1 MLKNLNQLAVEAQ
14 RKFNAYHKE
23 EIILSEGFKKEFSE
37 ILSRKSSEKISYS
50 RYTSVIITSSDLTIT
65 FPNQWFYIASYFVE
79 YLLALKEYKA
89 NYFSIFQNFENS
101 KEAIKQIKDSSVIPP
116 EILTRIDDYFVE
128 VSDRENFKKF
138 LSDYSWW
145 YGSKT
150 IDRGDY
156 YVSPILSLSK
166 VVNVSQSYIADL
178 ALFLSENPNL
188 LQSLQASTISI
199 DDNNK
204 PIKEELVEESSS
216 IRDFAFSVFKHFY
229 GNNWGDL
236 VTQSIKKEASIN
248 NTPFIS
254 RDFGGFARLLGDFS
268 TIQSKE
274 ELTSGG
280 TQRYFEEPIYEAD
293 GRFFYFTTQWMGE
306 GDGKL
311 SFNQLK
317 LFFEEAFPDYR
328 FEKDDKKFRLFKKGK
343 ESVLSFNYKTF
354 QKKCAD
360 AGLQFSDKMI
370 LRFVSSLCA
379 KPFVICTGLSGSG
392 KTKLAQS
399 FAHWICSD
407 EQQYKIIPVGA
418 DWTNREPLLGY
429 PNSLDSKQYIK
440 PENGV
445 LDLILRAE
453 KYAHLP
459 HFLILDEM
467 NLSHVERYFAD
478 FLSCMESGDYLHL
491 HSVNEGLIDSE
502 ENIIPSK
509 LKLPTNLF
517 LIGTVNVDETTYMFS
532 PKVLDRANVIE
543 FRVSDKDLEHYLQN
557 PRKPDMGVLTASGAD
572 MGVDFLNI
580 ARRNFINDSKDEK
593 LNKSLLLF
601 FGELRKC
608 GAEFGFRSAAE
619 ITRLSAILN
628 LFEQTLHVDENID
641 IAVMQKLLPKLHGSR
656 NKIAKILVTLAGFC
670 VKDVADVKKE
680 FLEKSDQINYSTHQN
695 VTYPLSL
702 EKITRMYHSLVDNG
716 YASYAE
722 A

>member
-1 MLKNLNQLAVEAQ
+1 MILDFSKYETEGSKFSAQLGNKGGYVNFSNSGKGGDKKYFTLSLASFISILNDIKNNLLKFQGNENYEEKKWRDLAGTFYSDGPANAMATVQTKPLFSTLSKIIIWANEPDLNNIDPEQYIDLKDQSIQNAIDKLSNLSDTYTPEN
-14 RKFNAYHKE
+14 NT
-23 EIILSEGFKKEFSE
+23 ILSFSE
-37 ILSRKSSEKISYS
+37 E
-50 RYTSVIITSSDLTIT
+50 
-65 FPNQWFYIASYFVE
+65 Q
-79 YLLALKEYKA
+79 
-89 NYFSIFQNFENS
+89 
-101 KEAIKQIKDSSVIPP
+101 
-116 EILTRIDDYFVE
+116 
-128 VSDRENFKKF
+128 
-138 LSDYSWW
+138 
-145 YGSKT
+145 
-150 IDRGDY
+150 
-156 YVSPILSLSK
+156 
-166 VVNVSQSYIADL
+166 
-178 ALFLSENPNL
+178 
-188 LQSLQASTISI
+188 
-199 DDNNK
+199 
-204 PIKEELVEESSS
+204 LVYETSS
-216 IRDFAFSVFKHFY
+216 IREFAFSVFKHFY
-229 GNNWGDL
+229 GNNWGDI

-248 NTPFIS
+248 NVPFIS
-254 RDFGGFARLLGDFS
+254 RDFNGFTRLLGDFA
-268 TIQSKE
+268 TIQSKD

-293 GRFFYFTTQWMGE
+293 GRYFYFTTQWMGE

-343 ESVLSFNYKTF
+343 ESVLSFDYKSF
-354 QKKCAD
+354 QKKCAE

-399 FAHWICSD
+399 FAQWICND

-440 PENGV
+440 PESGV

-491 HSVNEGLIDSE
+491 HSVNEGLLDNE
-502 ENIIPSK
+502 GNIIPGK
-509 LKLPTNLF
+509 LKLPNNLF

-543 FRVSDKDLEHYLQN
+543 FRVSDKDLEQYLQN
-557 PRKPDMGVLTASGAD
+557 PRKLDMSMLISNGAD
-572 MGVDFLNI
+572 MAVDFVNI
-580 ARRNFINDSKDEK
+580 AKRNVIKEIKDEK

-601 FGELRKC
+601 FSELKKC

-628 LFEQTLHVDENID
+628 LLEQTLKADENID

-656 NKIAKILVTLAGFC
+656 NKIAKILITLAGFC
-670 VKDVADVKKE
+670 VKDISDVKKE
-680 FLEKSDQINYSTHQN
+680 FLEKPDPIDYSTHQN
-695 VTYPLSL
+695 VIYPLSL